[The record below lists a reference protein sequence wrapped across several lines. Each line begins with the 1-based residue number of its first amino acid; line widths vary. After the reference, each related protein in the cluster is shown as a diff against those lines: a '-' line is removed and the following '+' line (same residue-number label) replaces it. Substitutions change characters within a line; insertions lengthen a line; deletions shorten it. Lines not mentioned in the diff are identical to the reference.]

1 MSPTS
6 FSLSWAVF
14 ARAGLSF
21 EASNTLSLKEV
32 IKHCVCEK
40 MQTGKEKIV
49 CAFWGRVSLL
59 KRPICSCSFSLAP
72 QDAPEVMESV
82 SQSVSHSAFST
93 DLTEE
98 KDQEG
103 EKDFESEEG
112 EEDDEDCKDD
122 EDEYIHLVMGYL
134 VTKV

>member
-1 MSPTS
+1 
-6 FSLSWAVF
+6 
-14 ARAGLSF
+14 
-21 EASNTLSLKEV
+21 
-32 IKHCVCEK
+32 
-40 MQTGKEKIV
+40 MQFFFGATRRSRGNGI
-49 CAFWGRVSLL
+49 
-59 KRPICSCSFSLAP
+59 
-72 QDAPEVMESV
+72 

-112 EEDDEDCKDD
+112 EEDDEDCEDD
-122 EDEYIHLVMGYL
+122 EDEYIHLVMSYL